1 MSKTYESIATNTL
14 TATTT
19 SVTFSSIPQTY
30 TDLVIIYNGTSAV
43 QNFPIRFNSDTG
55 ANYSYVRMFGDG
67 SSTYSDRENSITYG
81 SLGIISSERTLVIGQ
96 IQNYSNTTTRKSLLS
111 RSGYTGTGYVSFY
124 CSLWRNTAAIT
135 SITLLGGT
143 GGQSFSVGSTFT
155 LYGIKAE

>member
-1 MSKTYESIATNTL
+1 MPITYEPIETQTL
-14 TATTT
+14 TSTTT

-30 TDLVIIYNGTSAV
+30 TDLIVIYNGTSAI

-55 ANYSYVRMFGDG
+55 SNYSYIRMFGDG
-67 SSTYSDRENSITYG
+67 SSTYSDNGRNLTYG
-81 SLGIISSERTLVIGQ
+81 SLGIISSERTFVIGQ
-96 IQNYSNTTTRKSLLS
+96 IFNYSNTTTRKSLLS

-124 CSLWRNTAAIT
+124 CSLWRNTNAIT

-155 LYGIKAE
+155 LYGIAAA